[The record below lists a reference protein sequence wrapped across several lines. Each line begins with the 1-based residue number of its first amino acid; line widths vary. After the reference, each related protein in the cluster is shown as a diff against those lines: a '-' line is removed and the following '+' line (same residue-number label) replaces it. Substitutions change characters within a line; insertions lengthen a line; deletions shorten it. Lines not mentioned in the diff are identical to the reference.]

1 MASYPNNPGKRD
13 QHYFHGP
20 AEQVAPPHF
29 CPLPGAEVE
38 RVAPPSGAA
47 AAAGSAEPPM
57 ADRTVVKSQNRA
69 DEHAITIELGRAQL
83 PREAA
88 DALRPGVVV
97 PLDGRGGD
105 PVDVLS
111 DGRLVARGEVVV
123 IDGHFCVR
131 VTELF
136 ATARAA

>member
-1 MASYPNNPGKRD
+1 
-13 QHYFHGP
+13 
-20 AEQVAPPHF
+20 
-29 CPLPGAEVE
+29 
-38 RVAPPSGAA
+38 
-47 AAAGSAEPPM
+47 M
-57 ADRTVVKSQNRA
+57 ADRTVGKSQNRA